1 MHPIL
6 KFNDRSNGITFRIAK
21 TWTVRHNGKRGDKR
35 RLLCFSGLTNSEVA
49 PSKMRGM
56 TDRDAIFIRYPV
68 ITKNYIPKIPGRILT
83 SFHLF
88 QLLILSKFK
97 IAA

>member
-1 MHPIL
+1 
-6 KFNDRSNGITFRIAK
+6 
-21 TWTVRHNGKRGDKR
+21 
-35 RLLCFSGLTNSEVA
+35 
-49 PSKMRGM
+49 MRGM

-97 IAA
+97 IAAWKSKQDLITFKYLYSSCFLEKCPEKISIPNIIWKRQKIH